1 MERRP
6 DMGKKDKDTVGSF
19 GKKGKKGK
27 IPLTFLDFEFENIDQ
42 NTVKRHILFL
52 ILASL
57 VTKFFVLLLTPLV
70 FHSFIDLFDIG
81 FYFEHAIKMVQG
93 QLPYINYSFDYPIL
107 IFIPIT
113 LALIPALAFQSAMAF
128 VYTFQFLMV
137 VCDIVT
143 ILCIYFIA
151 LKVWDE
157 KTAFIAGLVYATAF
171 STAYFVL
178 TKYDAF
184 PTCLLMVAVLFTV
197 YGMNRKGYLFAALG
211 FFAKIFPAIAFPFMV
226 FYNAKKTSIKQ
237 EVIEALKVIV
247 PLSLILLVP
256 FVLIRPDVINTY
268 LFATGS
274 SVGIYVNTATF
285 TLYAYLHEIG
295 HLGITPSMVSTLM
308 YVMMGVVFLILVYIA
323 YIDTEKRP
331 VTFLKILLC
340 AIFSVVFLTKFH
352 SPQYIVWFTPFLCLL
367 VADNPFKILLFYV
380 TQVFAYIEFPLM
392 FGGFYTNL
400 EYVNPVGSADWYLT
414 LFFFTIQYAALLV
427 LMYYVI
433 QPWEIV
439 QQIRKNH
446 TEK

>member
-1 MERRP
+1 
-6 DMGKKDKDTVGSF
+6 MGKKNKNAVESSV
-19 GKKGKKGK
+19 KKGKKGK
-27 IPLTFLDFEFENIDQ
+27 IPLIFLDFEFGNIDQ
-42 NTVKRHILFL
+42 NTVKRHILYL

-57 VTKFFVLLLTPLV
+57 ATKFFVLLLTPLV

-93 QLPYINYSFDYPIL
+93 QLPYINYSFDYPVL

-157 KTAFIAGLVYATAF
+157 KTAFIAGLAYATAF

-184 PTCLLMVAVLFTV
+184 PTCLLMVAVLFTF
-197 YGMNRKGYLFAALG
+197 YGMNRKGYLFAVLG

-237 EVIEALKVIV
+237 EIIDALKVIV

-256 FVLIRPDVINTY
+256 LVLIRPGVINTY

-285 TLYAYLHEIG
+285 TLYAYLQEVG

-308 YVMMGVVFLILVYIA
+308 YVMMGVVFLILFYTA
-323 YIDTEKRP
+323 YIGPEKKP
-331 VTFLKILLC
+331 VTFLKLLLC
-340 AIFSVVFLTKFH
+340 AIFSVVFFTKFH

-367 VADNPFKILLFYV
+367 VADNLYKILLFYV

-392 FGGFYTNL
+392 FGRFYTNL
-400 EYVNPVGSADWYLT
+400 EYVSPAGSADWYLT
-414 LFFFTIQYAALLV
+414 LFFFTIQYAALLA

-433 QPWEIV
+433 QPLEILR
-439 QQIRKNH
+439 QIRKNR